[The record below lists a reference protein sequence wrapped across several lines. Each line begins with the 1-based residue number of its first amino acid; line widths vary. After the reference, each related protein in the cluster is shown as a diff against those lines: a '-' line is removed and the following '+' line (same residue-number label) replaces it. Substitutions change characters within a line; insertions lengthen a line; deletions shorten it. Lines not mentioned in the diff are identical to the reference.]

1 MDQTHARALEALQP
15 FVALATSNSAT
26 SPRFVANIVTN
37 ATSAPQTYVF
47 AELLE
52 TPTIQ
57 SLASPDCP
65 AEYQRYL
72 KLLEIFAWGTWQEY
86 QGMKESHSSKSP
98 LYQITYTPC
107 GVISLTRS
115 PTTPATP
122 NLPKLSAEQTLK
134 LRLLSLLTLA
144 TTTKPLTYQTLMQ
157 SLSLPS
163 TADLESLVTTAIY
176 ANLISARLSPASTPP
191 TINVTSVAPLR
202 DVQPQSLP
210 QMVTLLTEWE
220 SRCGEVVKDLETE
233 IARVKANA
241 QKRHD
246 KEQAYRERLEE
257 AVQRRQAE
265 TMREGGNGGGDG
277 RAGKSG
283 FGRGVERVPFGLGR
297 NKREA
302 DDFEEDDGFQSG
314 DNGEAAS
321 RMDID
326 EGAGVGRGGSRQT
339 KRVVGRK
346 T

>member
-1 MDQTHARALEALQP
+1 MDQTHARALEAIQP

-37 ATSAPQTYVF
+37 ATSASQTYVF

-57 SLASPDCP
+57 ALAAPDCP
-65 AEYQRYL
+65 AEYKGYL

-86 QGMKESHSSKSP
+86 QE
-98 LYQITYTPC
+98 
-107 GVISLTRS
+107 
-115 PTTPATP
+115 TP

-144 TTTKPLTYQTLMQ
+144 STTKPLTYQALMK
-157 SLSLPS
+157 SLSLPT

-176 ANLISARLSPASTPP
+176 ANLITARLSPASTPP

-210 QMVTLLTEWE
+210 KMITLLTEWE
-220 SRCGEVVKDLETE
+220 SRCGEVVTDLETE
-233 IARVKANA
+233 IARVKVNA
-241 QKRHD
+241 QKRHA
-246 KEQAYRERLEE
+246 KEQAYRERLED
-257 AVQRRQAE
+257 AVERRQAE
-265 TMREGGNGGGDG
+265 TARKGGNGMDG
-277 RAGKSG
+277 RA
-283 FGRGVERVPFGLGR
+283 
-297 NKREA
+297 A
-302 DDFEEDDGFQSG
+302 DDFDEDDGFVSG
-314 DNGEAAS
+314 DNGESWS

-326 EGAGVGRGGSRQT
+326 EGSGVGRGGSRQT

>member
-57 SLASPDCP
+57 TLAGPNTP
-65 AEYQRYL
+65 AEYQGYL
-72 KLLEIFAWGTWQEY
+72 KLLEIFAWGTWQDY
-86 QGMKESHSSKSP
+86 QGQRRTRSSKRP
-98 LYQITYTPC
+98 LHIDSTNNK
-107 GVISLTRS
+107 LT
-115 PTTPATP
+115 TTPETP

-144 TTTKPLTYQTLMQ
+144 STTKSLTYQTLMK
-157 SLSLPS
+157 SLSLS
-163 TADLESLVTTAIY
+163 TSADLESLVTTAIY
-176 ANLISARLSPASTPP
+176 ANLITARLSPASTPP

-202 DVQPQSLP
+202 DVPPQSLP
-210 QMVTLLTEWE
+210 KMVTLLTDWE
-220 SRCGEVVKDLETE
+220 SRCGEVVADLETE

-241 QKRHD
+241 QKRHA
-246 KEQAYRERLEE
+246 KEQAYRERLED

-265 TMREGGNGGGDG
+265 TARDGGNSGDG

-283 FGRGVERVPFGLGR
+283 FGRGVDRMAFGLGR

-302 DDFEEDDGFQSG
+302 DDFDEDDGFVSG
-314 DNGEAAS
+314 DNGESSS

-326 EGAGVGRGGSRQT
+326 EGSGVGRGGSRQT

>member
-57 SLASPDCP
+57 ALAAPDTP
-65 AEYQRYL
+65 AEYKGYL

-86 QGMKESHSSKSP
+86 QGMHWLQLQST
-98 LYQITYTPC
+98 LYQPWSRKIT
-107 GVISLTRS
+107 LR
-115 PTTPATP
+115 TPATP
-122 NLPKLSAEQTLK
+122 NLPKLSAEQSLK

-144 TTTKPLTYQTLMQ
+144 TTTKPLTYQTLMK
-157 SLSLPS
+157 SLSLPT

-220 SRCGEVVKDLETE
+220 SRCGEVVTDLETE
-233 IARVKANA
+233 IARVKTNA
-241 QKRHD
+241 QKRFA
-246 KEQAYRERLEE
+246 KEKAYRERLEE
-257 AVQRRQAE
+257 MVQRH
-265 TMREGGNGGGDG
+265 TGREGGKSGDG

-283 FGRGVERVPFGLGR
+283 FGRGIDRMAFGLGR

-302 DDFEEDDGFQSG
+302 DDFDEDDGFESG

>member
-57 SLASPDCP
+57 TLAGPNTP
-65 AEYQRYL
+65 AEYQGYF
-72 KLLEIFAWGTWQEY
+72 KLLEIFAWGTWQDY
-86 QGMKESHSSKSP
+86 QE
-98 LYQITYTPC
+98 
-107 GVISLTRS
+107 
-115 PTTPATP
+115 TP

-144 TTTKPLTYQTLMQ
+144 STTKPLTYQALMK
-157 SLSLPS
+157 SLSLS
-163 TADLESLVTTAIY
+163 TSADLESLVTTAIY
-176 ANLISARLSPASTPP
+176 ANLITARVSPASTPP

-202 DVQPQSLP
+202 DVPPQSLP
-210 QMVTLLTEWE
+210 KMVTLLTDWE
-220 SRCGEVVKDLETE
+220 SRCGEVVADLETE

-241 QKRHD
+241 QKRYA
-246 KEQAYRERLEE
+246 KEQAYRERLED

-265 TMREGGNGGGDG
+265 TARDGGNSEDG

-283 FGRGVERVPFGLGR
+283 FGRGVDRMAFGLGR

-302 DDFEEDDGFQSG
+302 DDFDEDDGFVSG
-314 DNGEAAS
+314 DNGESSS

-326 EGAGVGRGGSRQT
+326 EGSGVGRGGSRQT

>member
-1 MDQTHARALEALQP
+1 
-15 FVALATSNSAT
+15 
-26 SPRFVANIVTN
+26 
-37 ATSAPQTYVF
+37 
-47 AELLE
+47 
-52 TPTIQ
+52 
-57 SLASPDCP
+57 
-65 AEYQRYL
+65 
-72 KLLEIFAWGTWQEY
+72 
-86 QGMKESHSSKSP
+86 
-98 LYQITYTPC
+98 
-107 GVISLTRS
+107 
-115 PTTPATP
+115 
-122 NLPKLSAEQTLK
+122 LSAEQTLK

-144 TTTKPLTYQTLMQ
+144 TTTKPLTYQTLMN
-157 SLSLPS
+157 SLSLPT

-220 SRCGEVVKDLETE
+220 SRCGEVVTDLETE

-241 QKRHD
+241 QKRFA
-246 KEQAYRERLEE
+246 KEQAYQDRLEE
-257 AVQRRQAE
+257 AVQRRQPE
-265 TMREGGNGGGDG
+265 TGREGGNAADK

-283 FGRGVERVPFGLGR
+283 FGRGFDRVAFGLGR

-302 DDFEEDDGFQSG
+302 DDFDEDDGFDSG

-346 T
+346 A